1 MKKIPTAIGGL
12 SLSIGSLF
20 WLLDNIFEMN
30 NILFCIGTI
39 LASVILIPVVL
50 KYLLNPIKLKEDLI
64 HPTLGSI
71 IPTIA
76 MSLMVISKSLSNEG
90 LRIGEYLWFFSICLH
105 LLFLLFFIKGRFNH
119 FQIEHVIPSWFVPPI
134 GIVVAVTTLPT
145 LEFKLIAEI
154 IFWFGFSSYIVM
166 LPFMLKRYFFEKE
179 IHNSLLA
186 NTGIMAAPASLC
198 LTGYL
203 SLFENPNFFI
213 VNILFGIALLMT
225 TTVYLFMVKIIRT
238 DFNYGFSALTFPLV
252 ISATGLRLYLKW
264 SEKFIEDQFIMKIIL
279 NIEVIMAATIVFY
292 VFFRYLNQLKKE
304 YKEKPFTLN

>member
-20 WLLDNIFEMN
+20 WLLDNIFKMN
-30 NILFCIGTI
+30 NILFCLGAA
-39 LASVILIPVVL
+39 LASITLVPIIL
-50 KYLLNPIKLKEDLI
+50 KYSFNPIKLKEDLI
-64 HPTLGSI
+64 NPTLGSI

-90 LRIGEYLWFFSICLH
+90 LMIGQYLWFFSICLH

-119 FQIEHVIPSWFVPPI
+119 FEIEHVIPSWFVPPI
-134 GIVVAVTTLPT
+134 GLVVAVTTLPT
-145 LEFKLIAEI
+145 LEFKSIAEI
-154 IFWFGFSSYIVM
+154 IFWFGFTSYILM

-179 IHNSLLA
+179 IHDSLLA

-225 TTVYLFMVKIIRT
+225 TTVYLFIVKIIRT
-238 DFNYGFSALTFPLV
+238 NFNYGFSALTFPLV

-264 SEKFIEDQFIMKIIL
+264 SEQFIEDQLLMKIIL
-279 NIEVIMAATIVFY
+279 NIEILMAVIIVFY

-304 YKEKPFTLN
+304 YKEKSFTLK